1 MTETSER
8 LKQLRKEKDITLKE
22 MSKEVGINISTIS
35 NYENGYSVPKPDK
48 LKKLASFF
56 DVSESYLLGYIERPS
71 LPNRLRELRKEKK
84 MSIEQLS
91 TKVGIDEGRIIA
103 LESREDFKNIK
114 KNDAY
119 HSDVKKLADF
129 FNTTIDYLEGV
140 VGYRED
146 IFFTDLASAIFSEFS
161 SVAYSTLIAMQ
172 YLSEENQRKILKY
185 ARFIAIEEARK
196 LKTWEENPY
205 LYRNAKRYISA
216 INNDLPTS
224 PEKN

>member
-1 MTETSER
+1 MNKINS
-8 LKQLRKEKDITLKE
+8 LRQEKNLTLKE
-22 MSKEVGINISTIS
+22 LADILGVSEATVSRW
-35 NYENGYSVPKPDK
+35 ENGKSDIRGKN
-48 LKKLASFF
+48 LKKLSDFF

-84 MSIEQLS
+84 ISIEQLS

-119 HSDVKKLADF
+119 YSDVKKLADF

-161 SVAYSTLIAMQ
+161 SVAYSTIATMK
-172 YLSEENQRKILKY
+172 YLSEESQRKILEY
-185 ARFIAIEEARK
+185 SRFIAIEEARK

-205 LYRNAKRYISA
+205 LYRNAKRHISA

-224 PEKN
+224 PDKN

>member
-1 MTETSER
+1 MMNNIKS
-8 LKQLRKEKDITLKE
+8 LRKEKNLTVEQLAKKIGVAK
-22 MSKEVGINISTIS
+22 SSVSAW
-35 NYENGYSVPKPDK
+35 ENGKSEIRGKN
-48 LKKLASFF
+48 LKKLSAFF

-84 MSIEQLS
+84 ISIEQLS

-119 HSDVKKLADF
+119 YSDVKKLADF
-129 FNTTIDYLEGV
+129 FNTTIDYLEGQ
-140 VGYRED
+140 VGYKED

-161 SVAYSTLIAMQ
+161 SVAFSTIATMK
-172 YLSEENQRKILKY
+172 YLSEESQRKILEY
-185 ARFIAIEEARK
+185 SRFIAIEEARK

-205 LYRNAKRYISA
+205 LYRNAKRHISA
-216 INNDLPTS
+216 INNDLPTY
-224 PEKN
+224 PEKK

>member
-1 MTETSER
+1 MNKINS
-8 LKQLRKEKDITLKE
+8 LRQEKNLTLKE
-22 MSKEVGINISTIS
+22 LADILGVSEATVSRW
-35 NYENGYSVPKPDK
+35 ENGKSDIRGKN
-48 LKKLASFF
+48 LKKLSDFF
-56 DVSESYLLGYIERPS
+56 DVSESYLLGYIEIPS

-84 MSIEQLS
+84 LSIEQLS

-119 HSDVKKLADF
+119 YSDVKKLADF
-129 FNTTIDYLEGV
+129 FNTTIDYLEGR
-140 VGYRED
+140 VGYKED

-161 SVAYSTLIAMQ
+161 SLAFSTIATMK
-172 YLSEENQRKILKY
+172 YLSEESQIKILEY
-185 ARFIAIEEARK
+185 SRFIAIEEARK

-216 INNDLPTS
+216 INDDLPTS

>member
-1 MTETSER
+1 MNKINS
-8 LKQLRKEKDITLKE
+8 LRQEKNLTLKE
-22 MSKEVGINISTIS
+22 LADILGVSEATVSRW
-35 NYENGYSVPKPDK
+35 ENGKSDIRGKN
-48 LKKLASFF
+48 LKKLSDFF

-84 MSIEQLS
+84 ISIEQLS

-103 LESREDFKNIK
+103 LESREDFQNIK

-119 HSDVKKLADF
+119 YSDVKKLADF

-161 SVAYSTLIAMQ
+161 SVAYSTLIAMK
-172 YLSEENQRKILKY
+172 YISEESQRNILKY
-185 ARFIAIEEARK
+185 ARFIAIDEARK

-216 INNDLPTS
+216 INNDLPTY
-224 PEKN
+224 PEKK

>member
-1 MTETSER
+1 MNKINS
-8 LKQLRKEKDITLKE
+8 LRQEKNLTLKE
-22 MSKEVGINISTIS
+22 LADILGVSEATVSRW
-35 NYENGYSVPKPDK
+35 ENGKSEIRGKN
-48 LKKLASFF
+48 LKKLSDFF

-84 MSIEQLS
+84 ISIEQLS
-91 TKVGIDEGRIIA
+91 TKVGIDESRIAA
-103 LESREDFKNIK
+103 LESKVEFENIE

-119 HSDVKKLADF
+119 YSDVKKLADF

-161 SVAYSTLIAMQ
+161 SVAYSTLIAMK
-172 YLSEENQRKILKY
+172 YISEESQRNILKY
-185 ARFIAIEEARK
+185 ARFIAIDEARK

-216 INNDLPTS
+216 INNDLPTY
-224 PEKN
+224 PEKK

>member
-1 MTETSER
+1 MNKINS
-8 LKQLRKEKDITLKE
+8 LRQEKNLTLKE
-22 MSKEVGINISTIS
+22 LADILGVSEATVSRW
-35 NYENGYSVPKPDK
+35 ENGKSDIRGKN
-48 LKKLASFF
+48 LKKLSDFF

-84 MSIEQLS
+84 ISIEQLS

-119 HSDVKKLADF
+119 YSDVKKLADF
-129 FNTTIDYLEGV
+129 FNTTIDYLEGR
-140 VGYRED
+140 VGYKED

-161 SVAYSTLIAMQ
+161 SLAFSTIATMK
-172 YLSEENQRKILKY
+172 YLSEESQRKILEY
-185 ARFIAIEEARK
+185 SRFIAIEEARK

-205 LYRNAKRYISA
+205 LYRNAKRHISA
-216 INNDLPTS
+216 INNDLPTY
-224 PEKN
+224 PEKK

>member
-1 MTETSER
+1 MNKINS
-8 LKQLRKEKDITLKE
+8 LRQEKNLTLKE
-22 MSKEVGINISTIS
+22 LADILGVSEATVSRW
-35 NYENGYSVPKPDK
+35 ENGKSDIRGKN
-48 LKKLASFF
+48 LKKLSDFF
-56 DVSESYLLGYIERPS
+56 DVSESYLLGYIEIPS

-84 MSIEQLS
+84 LSIEQLS

-119 HSDVKKLADF
+119 YSDVKKLADF
-129 FNTTIDYLEGV
+129 FNTTIDYLEGR
-140 VGYRED
+140 VGYKED

-161 SVAYSTLIAMQ
+161 SLAFSTIATMK
-172 YLSEENQRKILKY
+172 YLSEESQIKILEYSK
-185 ARFIAIEEARK
+185 FIAIEEACK

-216 INNDLPTS
+216 INDDLPTS